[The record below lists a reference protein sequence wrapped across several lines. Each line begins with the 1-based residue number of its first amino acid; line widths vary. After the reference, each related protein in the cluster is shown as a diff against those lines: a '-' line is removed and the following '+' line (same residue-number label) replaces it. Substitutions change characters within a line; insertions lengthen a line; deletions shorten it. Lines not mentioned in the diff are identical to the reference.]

1 MYLTF
6 VLSIIYFF
14 GFDVYSRIKYRN
26 LSSDA
31 LVGELSA
38 LLQNEKN
45 SHKIPQKFLSK
56 YGIKISKLIFDAIVQ
71 LDYDGLQLKV
81 NGLINTIPLY
91 AKKYVQFIFLSFAV
105 FEFYKSSFY
114 QNICDYVKII
124 LLSEEDKNSA
134 LIENIYSNKIDEI
147 KLLIDCGANIEVEN
161 RFGYTP
167 LMIAIYYDKPAIVKF
182 LIAKGGN
189 IEAKDK
195 YGYTPLMI
203 TAFYGM
209 VDFMRVLL
217 DSGVNLEAKD
227 KNGNTALMMG
237 VHFGVIEV
245 VRILINNGGNIE
257 AKDNDNYALSM
268 VAAYSGRADIMKLLI
283 DQGVNIEAHNDYGY
297 TPLLIAVCHGRVD
310 VVKLLIAEGANIG
323 AKLINGETALELA
336 MREGNAD
343 IIGLLINAEKFSD
356 EMLVSELPSEIIDIS
371 GSYPDGELILGGDD
385 MFLTPEAL

>member
-6 VLSIIYFF
+6 VLSIIYFV

-56 YGIKISKLIFDAIVQ
+56 YGIKISKLIFDAIVR
-71 LDYDGLQLKV
+71 LDYDGLQLKI
-81 NGLINTIPLY
+81 NGLVNTIPLY
-91 AKKYVQFIFLSFAV
+91 AKKYVKYIFLSFAV

-114 QNICDYVKII
+114 QKICDYVKMIF
-124 LLSEEDKNSA
+124 LSRDDKNSA
-134 LIENIYSNKIDEI
+134 LIDNIYANKIDEI
-147 KLLIDCGANIEVEN
+147 KLLIDCGADIEVEN

-167 LMIAIYYDKPAIVKF
+167 LMIAIYYDKLAIVKF

-203 TAFYGM
+203 TACYGM

-237 VHFGVIEV
+237 VHFGIIEV
-245 VRILINNGGNIE
+245 VRILIDNGANIE
-257 AKDNDNYALSM
+257 AKDNYNYALSM
-268 VAAYSGRADIMKLLI
+268 VAAYNGRADIMKLLI
-283 DQGVNIEAHNDYGY
+283 DQGINIEAHNDYGY
-297 TPLLIAVCHGRVD
+297 TPLLIAVCHRRLD
-310 VVKLLIAEGANIG
+310 IVKLLIAEGANIR
-323 AKLINGETALELA
+323 AELINGETALELA
-336 MREGNAD
+336 VIKGYPD
-343 IIGLLINAEKFSD
+343 IINLLINAEKFSD
-356 EMLVSELPSEIIDIS
+356 EMLFSELPNEIIDVS
-371 GSYPDGELILGGDD
+371 GSYPDGELILGDNE
-385 MFLTPEAL
+385 MLFIPEWL